1 MMART
6 YAQAAA
12 LVFLIVGLGGLLT
25 GDAGHVVHGRAS
37 GNIDGVALHL
47 TYVRDVINIAIGL
60 GFVYAGWRAGE
71 RDAAITVLAA
81 GAVLLLLAV
90 AGFIANDDDA
100 GTRSFATLHF
110 PQCTYPSGW
119 WSATM
124 ACKAGGPDQFREA
137 AAKAK
142 RFDTRYYHAGIHRA
156 ALTLPEFLRP

>member
-37 GNIDGVALHL
+37 GNFDGVALHL

-110 PQCTYPSGW
+110 PL
-119 WSATM
+119 AINI
-124 ACKAGGPDQFREA
+124 
-137 AAKAK
+137 
-142 RFDTRYYHAGIHRA
+142 FDLITG
-156 ALTLPEFLRP
+156 TLGVLCGLGTLGEEPVTTG